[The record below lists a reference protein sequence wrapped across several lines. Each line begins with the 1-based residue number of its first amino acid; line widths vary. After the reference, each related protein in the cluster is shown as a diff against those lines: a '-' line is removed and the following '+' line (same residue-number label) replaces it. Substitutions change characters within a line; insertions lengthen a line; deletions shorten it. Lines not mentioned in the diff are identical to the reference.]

1 MSEENITAE
10 ETNHEAEGTE
20 VLPSSED
27 PTSTIADRLDS
38 IPVEKLPEEQIAEL
52 EKLIQEIVYVGI
64 DDVKPSPNKERKN
77 DPAVPGVASSMRQ
90 LGFRSPI
97 YVDGETNEIVLG
109 HTRWAAAKKL
119 GFHRIPVVYV
129 FDLSPSKLKLLRI
142 ADNKVAEASGWD
154 FTELNKTL
162 DELKVELPDID
173 LEGLGFSSSN
183 DDMEDLFD
191 KPKDNGESKSGGDD
205 KKKAVTCTCPECGHE
220 FTMEV

>member
-1 MSEENITAE
+1 MSEENITTE
-10 ETNHEAEGTE
+10 ETKTEAEGTE
-20 VLPSSED
+20 VRPSSED

-38 IPVEKLPEEQIAEL
+38 IPVDKLPEEQIAEL

-77 DPAVPGVASSMRQ
+77 DPAVPGVASSLRQ

-97 YVDGETNEIVLG
+97 YVNGDTNEIVIG
-109 HTRWAAAKKL
+109 NTRWAAAKKL

-162 DELKVELPDID
+162 NELKVELPEID
-173 LEGLGFSSSN
+173 LGELGFDGGDAVN
-183 DDMEDLFD
+183 PDDFFD
-191 KPKDNGESKSGGDD
+191 DNGET
-205 KKKAVTCTCPECGHE
+205 KKEEPKKITVTCPDCGKT
-220 FTMEV
+220 FEVEV